1 VNHYLEKL
9 HPYPFERF
17 NQLLEGVETS
27 INEPLIAWSLGEPK
41 HPAPEFII
49 DSLREVLSQGL
60 GTYPPTKGM
69 PELRTAIA
77 DFIQRRFNLPAALD
91 SEHQV
96 LPVNGTREG
105 LFAIAQSVIDPAA
118 PGLTM
123 MPNPFYQIYE
133 GAALLAGSEPRYMN
147 CTDEHLPDFAGVTDQ
162 EWERCK
168 LLYIC
173 TPGNPSGA
181 VIPLDQLK
189 TLINLSDEH
198 DFIIAS
204 DECYSEIYDD
214 EQNPPVGLLE
224 AASALGRHDY
234 KNCIAFNSLSKRSNL
249 PGMRSGYVAG
259 DAEVISKFLLYRTY
273 HGSAMPV
280 HHQIASTKAWQDDSH
295 VVANRDRYRQKFN
308 SVLDILSE
316 FWPMERPEG
325 GFYLWPETPIRD
337 TDFAVK
343 LIELANVKVLPGT
356 FLSRE
361 TAQGN
366 PGANRVRMAL
376 VATESECVDAALRI
390 RDCWSALAP

>member
-1 VNHYLEKL
+1 MNHYLEKL

-77 DFIQRRFNLPAALD
+77 DFIQRRFNLPVALD

-147 CTDEHLPDFAGVTDQ
+147 CTAKHLPDFAGVTDQ

-189 TLINLSDEH
+189 TLIALSDEH

-214 EQNPPVGLLE
+214 EHNPPVGLLE

-295 VVANRDRYRQKFN
+295 VVVNRDRYRQKFVP
-308 SVLDILSE
+308 SLH
-316 FWPMERPEG
+316 
-325 GFYLWPETPIRD
+325 
-337 TDFAVK
+337 
-343 LIELANVKVLPGT
+343 
-356 FLSRE
+356 
-361 TAQGN
+361 
-366 PGANRVRMAL
+366 
-376 VATESECVDAALRI
+376 VA
-390 RDCWSALAP
+390 